1 MPTTS
6 NTYSYES
13 SVQEGIPIECYKFTN
28 DNMEYLYT
36 SRRSDL
42 SLEFIENGLKRTET
56 YYAEYIKRSELI
68 PGSQGSSTETTIT
81 VSKENPVAKL
91 YQTAPPE
98 TAVMVRIIR
107 LHASDLSKRDVI
119 FYGRVTQ
126 ASFEDS
132 ECSFT
137 VVLESWL
144 TKEFPNGL
152 YQYTCNNVLFDK
164 NCRLLKDDYKEKV
177 FLDKVIDEINVYSKD
192 FEKHEDGYYENGRMY
207 FDGHVR
213 MIESHKGNLC
223 KLKYP
228 FHLKPRN
235 EVVVLPGCDK
245 IFKTCVKRFKNAD
258 NYTGF
263 PYCPPT
269 DAEKN
274 PTGTGTY
281 WMDGNIVIRDTKG
294 FVHTMNLG

>member
-1 MPTTS
+1 MPTSSNLSSFETS
-6 NTYSYES
+6 I
-13 SVQEGIPIECYKFTN
+13 QEGMPVECYKFTN

-36 SRRSDL
+36 SRRNDL
-42 SLEFIENGLKRTET
+42 DLEFTENGLKRTET
-56 YYAEYIKRSELI
+56 YYAEYIKRNELI

-98 TAVMVRIIR
+98 TAVMVQIIR

-119 FYGRVTQ
+119 FYGRITQ

-132 ECSFT
+132 ECNLT
-137 VVLESWL
+137 VALESWL

-164 NCRLLKDDYKEKV
+164 NCRLNKDNYKETV
-177 FLDKVIDEINVYSKD
+177 FLDKVIDLDVYSKD
-192 FEKHEDGYYENGRMY
+192 FAKHEDGYYEGGRMY
-207 FDGHVR
+207 FDGHIR
-213 MIESHKGNLC
+213 MITSHKGNVCTLR
-223 KLKYP
+223 YP

-235 EVVVLPGCDK
+235 DVIVLPGCDK
-245 IFKTCVKRFKNAD
+245 IFKTCVKKFKNAD
-258 NYTGF
+258 NFTGF

-281 WMDGNIVIRDTKG
+281 WMDGNIVVRDTKG
-294 FVHTMNLG
+294 FVHTMGLG